1 MNCVRSEGLISA
13 FRRLIPENT
22 PKVRVKVGEKVHIFE
37 AMKKCIV
44 LAASLITLYACEP
57 SSGPTSAITSRD
69 SSLID
74 VPDSTSMQIT
84 DSAAI
89 IATTDTVI
97 YTADQLV
104 GRWLQPVP
112 GLDDEVQGFLLK
124 KNGKAVSINTYSL
137 VYDKWLLQHD
147 TLLLWNH
154 AEGVHNKDSA
164 ATIDTT
170 IIKSLTDTS
179 LVLFPIKAVP
189 GYREQYTK
197 SVIHLP

>member
-1 MNCVRSEGLISA
+1 VG
-13 FRRLIPENT
+13 
-22 PKVRVKVGEKVHIFE
+22 VKVGEKVHIFE

-44 LAASLITLYACEP
+44 LAASLIILYACEP
-57 SSGPTSAITSRD
+57 SSGPASTITSRD

-74 VPDSTSMQIT
+74 VPDSASMQIS
-84 DSAAI
+84 DSVAI
-89 IATTDTVI
+89 IATTDTVT
-97 YTADQLV
+97 YNADQLV
-104 GRWLQPVP
+104 GKWLQPVP
-112 GLDDEVQGFLLK
+112 GLDNETQGFFLK
-124 KNGKAVSINTYSL
+124 KNGKAISINTYSL

-154 AEGVHNKDSA
+154 AEGTHSKDSA

-189 GYREQYTK
+189 GYQERYTK
-197 SVIHLP
+197 RSSVIHLP